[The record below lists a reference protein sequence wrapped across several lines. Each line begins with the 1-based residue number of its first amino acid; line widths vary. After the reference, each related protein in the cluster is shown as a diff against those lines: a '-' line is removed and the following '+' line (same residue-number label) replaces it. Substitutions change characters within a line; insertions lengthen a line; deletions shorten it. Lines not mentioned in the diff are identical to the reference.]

1 MTLNNV
7 NTDEFLTLNIFYG
20 NHLYLRISK
29 WGVTLGQ
36 SSSELL
42 QFKVEGLEIEYYE
55 NVNRFQFLLI
65 SSCHHLSLH
74 CNISELFWPTE
85 MLQPILE
92 ILE

>member
-1 MTLNNV
+1 MNSV
-7 NTDEFLTLNIFYG
+7 ILNIFYG

-55 NVNRFQFLLI
+55 NVNRFQFLFI

-74 CNISELFWPTE
+74 CNNSELFWATE

-92 ILE
+92 IFE

>member
-1 MTLNNV
+1 MNSV
-7 NTDEFLTLNIFYG
+7 ILNIFYG

-42 QFKVEGLEIEYYE
+42 QFKVEGLEIEHNE
-55 NVNRFQFLLI
+55 NVNHFQFLLI

-74 CNISELFWPTE
+74 CNNSELFWPTE